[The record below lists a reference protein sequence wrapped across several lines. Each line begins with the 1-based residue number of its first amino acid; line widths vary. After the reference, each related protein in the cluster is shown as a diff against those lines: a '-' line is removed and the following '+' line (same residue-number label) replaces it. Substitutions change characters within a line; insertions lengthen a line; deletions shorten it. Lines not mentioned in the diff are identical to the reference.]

1 MSSSPG
7 PLTPPPRPRPT
18 PSNGPLGP
26 GEPTVPAPDVVV
38 LMTDQ
43 QRVGCTAAQGG
54 PDTMPR
60 TDALLAAG
68 TRFDRAYTTSPV
80 CVPARTSLLTG
91 RFPTAHRVRQNST
104 AGHALYGADLLDVLR
119 GAGYSLH
126 FSGKPH
132 MHPGAEDFDSYTGP
146 FFHDSGPAR
155 PATGDPAGF
164 EAWLRAL
171 DHGVAEEPTPFEVA
185 DQFPA
190 RIVDGALHAL
200 EQAPTD
206 RPRFLWVSFPEPH
219 NPYQVPEPYFSMFE
233 DEVPERETDASVL
246 DGMDWRFRWLH
257 RLIEEKRPGFDRSW
271 RRYRANYLGMLRL
284 IDDQIGRLLDAI
296 ESSARP
302 TIFVVLADHGDFT
315 GEYGLQ
321 RKGAAMPDAL
331 KRIPLGFSGP
341 GISAQ
346 ERHELVSIIDVL
358 PTLAE
363 RLTGEIPPGVQGR
376 SLDPLL
382 QGLPAP
388 AEEFGSILG
397 ELGYGGV
404 SYEETDRPPL
414 HFSYE
419 GASFDEL
426 NSVTLG
432 GEMRMLV
439 RGHHKLVVDDRGHD
453 TLHDLLADPLETH
466 DLAAD
471 ADHQQLR
478 AELRRE
484 LVRWMMRAADD
495 LPVGA
500 YTPRTRPHNWRWV

>member
-1 MSSSPG
+1 MRNS
-7 PLTPPPRPRPT
+7 PT
-18 PSNGPLGP
+18 P
-26 GEPTVPAPDVVV
+26 DVIV

-60 TDALLAAG
+60 TDALLAEG
-68 TRFDRAYTTSPV
+68 TRFERAYTSSPV

-104 AGHALYGADLLDVLR
+104 AQHARFETDLLEVLR
-119 GAGYSLH
+119 DAGYSLH

-132 MHPGAEDFDSYTGP
+132 MYPGPEDFDTYSGP
-146 FFHDSGPAR
+146 YFHDSAPGPAAEG
-155 PATGDPAGF
+155 PPVSTSAATASAAEGGAGPTTF
-164 EAWLRAL
+164 AQWLREL
-171 DHGVAEEPTPFEVA
+171 DHGVAEAPTPFPVA

-190 RIVDGALHAL
+190 RIIDGALRAL
-200 EQAPTD
+200 DAAPED

-233 DEVPERETDASVL
+233 DQVPERATDASVL
-246 DGMDWRFRWLH
+246 PGMDWRFRWLH
-257 RLIEEKRPGFDRSW
+257 RLIEEKRPGFDEQW
-271 RRYRANYLGMLRL
+271 RRYAANYLGMLRL
-284 IDDQIGRLLDAI
+284 IDDQIGRLLDAVAD
-296 ESSARP
+296 EGRE
-302 TIFVVLADHGDFT
+302 TIVVVLSDHGDFV

-331 KRIPLGFSGP
+331 MRIPLGFSGP
-341 GISAQ
+341 GIAAQ
-346 ERHELVSIIDVL
+346 VRHELVSIIDIL

-363 RLTGEIPPGVQGR
+363 HLTGEIPVGVQGR

-382 QGLPAP
+382 RGEEAP
-388 AEEFGSILG
+388 EEEFGSILG
-397 ELGYGGV
+397 ELGCGGV
-404 SYEETDRPPL
+404 SYDETDRPPL

-439 RGHHKLVVDDRGHD
+439 HGHHKLVVDDRGHD
-453 TLHDLLADPLETH
+453 TLHDLEADPLEIH
-466 DLAAD
+466 DLSGD
-471 ADHQQLR
+471 ADHQEIR
-478 AELRRE
+478 AELHRR

-495 LPVGA
+495 LPTGA
-500 YTPRTRPHNWRWV
+500 YTPRTRPHNWRWA